1 MTATRIA
8 RDLRDMGTDWA
19 IVAHQPRHTM
29 RWAYTVSQADLR
41 AEIAH
46 RLLETITARAP
57 DGYLLLAR
65 VRPRA

>member
-19 IVAHQPRHTM
+19 IVAHQPRATM
-29 RWAYTVSQADLR
+29 RWSYHVSQQDLR
-41 AEIAH
+41 DEVAH
-46 RLLETITARAP
+46 RLLQTVQQRVP
-57 DGYLLLAR
+57 DGYVLLAR

>member
-1 MTATRIA
+1 MSATRIA

-19 IVAHQPRHTM
+19 IVAHQPRATM
-29 RWAYTVSQADLR
+29 RWAYTVSQQDLR

-46 RLLETITARAP
+46 HLLETVQRRDP
-57 DGYLLLAR
+57 DGYVLLAR